1 MPPLLHKTIQILKK
15 AEEPFCL
22 LLTASLFCFFSFF
35 ILFHA
40 DWVIGDDYE
49 TLQTTAIGRP
59 ESITRHIGQ
68 ENIANGRFYPLGHYD
83 LNIITLMPYHGPAA
97 HYIYIWLQFLTIS
110 LLLWK
115 LSGGLSNSAKN
126 SKPSVL
132 CRTIFLCI
140 FLTGFGFTWI
150 YFELS
155 YPERFL
161 MILLSAF
168 VLLSHKAIASQKAIF
183 YILSLLAAAYS
194 SYMKEP
200 VFIIFCVFS
209 AVNLLFNKNRTYR
222 DNVFYY
228 ALIANGAVFLALY
241 YFLAFRG
248 HTDLYSTANG
258 NTFFTA
264 LLLIFIQTRLNIIF
278 LIVLIYRLYQMFIK
292 RNRENIFENSILFAG
307 FFYMMAFA
315 VLKMS
320 NPYYFLPAE
329 LLALPAIVST
339 VSNIK
344 TKWIKYSSMAC
355 SAAILV
361 TNMLIWSVGP
371 KLYYIARTTN
381 MPLIRSISE
390 HRRSGGKLWWYLP
403 DYDVY
408 TLPANAN
415 IMGKRDIY
423 SVFIDYASMKAENRI
438 SKDNVPGKDNFTY
451 VHNADKFNPGTEDVF
466 FLPLYYDANGNNLPL
481 PEGMIKKLYKND
493 FVPLMANLHLMRI
506 FVKKGSYIENSYL
519 LNIRPDNNSY

>member
-1 MPPLLHKTIQILKK
+1 MHKNIQILKK

-22 LLTASLFCFFSFF
+22 LLTASLFCVFSFF

-83 LNIITLMPYHGPAA
+83 LNVITLLPYHGPAA
-97 HYIYIWLQFLTIS
+97 HYVYIWLQFLTVS

-115 LSGGLSNSAKN
+115 LSSGLRDNCED

-150 YFELS
+150 YFELN

-168 VLLSHKAIASQKAIF
+168 VLLSRKAIATQKTIF
-183 YILSLLAAAYS
+183 YVLALLAAAYS
-194 SYMKEP
+194 TYMKEP

-222 DNVFYY
+222 DNFFYY

-248 HTDLYSTANG
+248 HTGLYSTAYG
-258 NTFFTA
+258 NTFFKA
-264 LLLIFIQTRLNIIF
+264 LLLIFTQTRLNIIF
-278 LIVLIYRLYQMFIK
+278 LIVFIYRLYHIK
-292 RNRENIFENSILFAG
+292 RNRKNIFENSILFAG
-307 FFYMMAFA
+307 FFYMLAFA
-315 VLKMS
+315 VMKMS
-320 NPYYFLPAE
+320 NPYYLLPAE
-329 LLALPAIVST
+329 LLALPAAVST
-339 VSNIK
+339 VSSIK
-344 TKWIKYSSMAC
+344 TKWLKYSSMAC
-355 SAAILV
+355 GAAILV
-361 TNMLIWSVGP
+361 TNMLVWPIGP
-371 KLYYIARTTN
+371 KLYYISRTTN

-390 HRRSGGKLWWYLP
+390 HKRNGGKLWWYLP
-403 DYDVY
+403 DYNIY

-415 IMGKRDIY
+415 IMGKIDIY
-423 SVFIDYASMKAENRI
+423 SVFIDYAAMKAENKI
-438 SKDNVPGKDNFTY
+438 SKENVPGKDNFTY
-451 VHNADKFNPGTEDVF
+451 IHNADKFNPNAEDVF
-466 FLPLYYDANGNNLPL
+466 FLPLYYDANGNNLSL
-481 PEGMIKKLYKND
+481 PEDMLKKLYEND
-493 FVPLMANLHLMRI
+493 FVPLMADLHLMRI
-506 FVKKGSYIENSYL
+506 FVKKGSYIENNYL
-519 LNIRPDNNSY
+519 LNIGTKNNS